1 MSRRHTAPAA
11 VRWTA
16 YIGVAVVFAIACA
29 FLANWQLT
37 KNAARTDQLALIARN
52 YDAAPVA
59 LADVLDPQEA
69 LPADLKWRPV
79 TLTGT
84 YLADRQLLARNR
96 VHGGTAAYEILVPF
110 RLTDGRV
117 FLVDRGW
124 EPPGNRQPR
133 PDSIPDAPTG
143 TVTVVARLLPGE
155 GLPASGAAAP
165 AGEVPSL
172 HLPLI
177 AQRIGGA
184 DGSAL
189 YRGAYGQ
196 LVSEDPAP
204 ASAPQ
209 AFESPSEDP
218 GPYLSYGIQWILFAV
233 MGFIFIWYVIR
244 SERRIHREEAEDAAA
259 VAALAATDPEAAA
272 ALQAETSA
280 RRVRERRAAR
290 RDRDAQDEDALLD
303 RSGGR

>member
-1 MSRRHTAPAA
+1 

-52 YDAAPVA
+52 YDAAPVP
-59 LADVLDPQEA
+59 LADVLQSREA
-69 LPADLKWRPV
+69 LPGDLKWRPV

-84 YLADRQLLARNR
+84 YLTDRQMLARNR

-124 EPPGNRQPR
+124 EPPGNRQPQ
-133 PDSIPDAPTG
+133 PDSIPDAPAG
-143 TVTVVARLLPGE
+143 TVTVTARLLPGE
-155 GLPASGAAAP
+155 SLPASGAAAP
-165 AGEVPSL
+165 AGQVPSL

-177 AQRIGGA
+177 AQHIGGD
-184 DGSAL
+184 DGDAL

-196 LVSEDPAP
+196 LMSEDPAP
-204 ASAPQ
+204 ASRPQ
-209 AFESPSEDP
+209 PFESPSEDP

-280 RRVRERRAAR
+280 RRIREKRAAR

-303 RSGGR
+303 RSAGR